1 MTLGIVAGIC
11 LGFGILYLFVGLR
24 RKNDKRLNLTF
35 ALFAL
40 GYAGTLVNG
49 IRFHSATS
57 VAEYVAVSRWDAVF
71 VVLAFSALIWY
82 VGYYTGVRPR
92 IFLWAVTAVY
102 ATSGI
107 ANIVRP
113 NLIFGEIL
121 GLAYVT
127 LPWGEQL
134 AYIETTDSIWS
145 LLFLLAQ
152 LTTLGFIVVAC
163 VLQFR
168 RGGRQAAILLGIGM
182 LWFITMLA
190 AELIGEAGLIGYAP
204 YGEIGFL
211 GLAVVVSL
219 QMANSV
225 IRTEE
230 ELAQYRQNLEALV
243 DARTAELNTVNENL
257 AQEIAERTHTE
268 EALRSR
274 VEELAVLNRIAH
286 TLATTAD
293 LSTALER
300 VSETMAYL
308 FDALYTHIL
317 FPEDEAGQNTIWT
330 GFEREAGPVN
340 MATVDIPLSEL
351 PLVRQVLNQ
360 SQPMAVSDVQSHPL
374 IPSVR
379 DYLSDRNVQ
388 SLLLLPLLVRG
399 AAVGLVAVASDQA
412 DRDFSTDEIEL
423 VETIAGD
430 VAAAVENARLLERV
444 KVAAAAE
451 ERNRIARELHDSVT
465 QTLYSV
471 SIVAEALPRLLE
483 RDLAEAKRSTAYLRQ
498 TTLGALAEMR
508 ALLFELRPDSLA
520 KAGLDVLLHQLADVL
535 TGRTRLPVEVSVDG
549 KATLPTDVQI
559 ALYRI
564 AQEAFNNIA
573 RHAKASRAW
582 ATLQTGLDGAILV
595 IRDNGQGFD
604 PRSIPPEHMG
614 TRIMRERADAIGAVL
629 TIESRPGQGT
639 QITAKW
645 TNDEGP
651 RTEDQ
656 R

>member
-1 MTLGIVAGIC
+1 MPFYSMTLGIVAGIC

-24 RKNDKRLNLTF
+24 RRNDKRLNLTF

-92 IFLWAVTAVY
+92 IFLWGLTAAY
-102 ATSGI
+102 TTSGI

-113 NLIFGEIL
+113 NLVFEEIL

-134 AYIETTDSIWS
+134 AYVETTDSIWS

-163 VLQFR
+163 MLQFR
-168 RGGRQAAILLGIGM
+168 RGGRRAAILLGIGM

-243 DARTAELNTVNENL
+243 EARTAELKTANENL
-257 AQEIAERTHTE
+257 AREIAERRHME

-286 TLATTAD
+286 TLATTAH

-308 FDALYTHIL
+308 FDALYTHIVL
-317 FPEDEAGQNTIWT
+317 PEDEAEQSVIWT
-330 GFEREAGPVN
+330 GFEREAGPVG
-340 MATVDIPLSEL
+340 MTTVDIPLSEL
-351 PLVRQVLNQ
+351 PLVRHVLNQ
-360 SQPMAVSDVQSHPL
+360 SQPLAVSDVQSHPL
-374 IPSVR
+374 IPPVR
-379 DYLSDRNVQ
+379 EYLSNRNVQ
-388 SLLLLPLLVRG
+388 SMLLVPLLVRG
-399 AAVGLVAVASDQA
+399 AAVGLIAVASDQA
-412 DRDFSTDEIEL
+412 DRDFSADEVRL
-423 VETIAGD
+423 AETIASD
-430 VAAAVENARLLERV
+430 IAAAVENARLLERV
-444 KVAAAAE
+444 KAAATAE

-483 RDLAEAKRSTAYLRQ
+483 RDLAEAKRSAAYLRQ

-520 KAGLDVLLHQLADVL
+520 KAGLDVLLQQLADVL
-535 TGRTRLPVEVSVDG
+535 TGRTRVPVEVSVDR
-549 KATLPTDVQI
+549 KAALPTEVKV

-582 ATLQTGLDGAILV
+582 TTLQSGLDGAILV

-604 PRSIPPEHMG
+604 PQSIPPQHMG
-614 TRIMRERADAIGAVL
+614 TRIMHERAEGIGASL
-629 TIESRPGQGT
+629 TIESRSGQGT
-639 QITAKW
+639 QIAVEW
-645 TNDEGP
+645 TRDE
-651 RTEDQ
+651 
-656 R
+656 